1 MEVFRSLVFIFISA
15 GSFIFSVATENEVRA
30 YMGDSV
36 ALPCRVDTK
45 QCGQLHSV
53 KWYKDANRVYVLSHA
68 GQGRAEGDATER
80 MTVEYTNES
89 TGAVLKISPVE
100 GEDEATYK
108 CEITYLEV
116 IENCD
121 VVQIVKLK
129 TLKKPENVKIFR
141 SGDHTPLPNSTVIG
155 PMEEEDEFDLI
166 CEASGGKPIPK
177 VRWYNGTNEIQ
188 RAKYSANEI
197 DNGVGTGISRLQL
210 TLTRGDLLARF
221 ECRVESDA
229 LDEPI
234 ISWVRIDVNVSPT
247 GMNLTGVENHVVQG
261 TNVKLDC
268 VVHGARPAATVRWA
282 NGSNSILEEDLV
294 QSTQDFPI
302 TTKHRAEKDGTFTT
316 ISSLSFKASHWENGK
331 TIYCYAENEVM
342 KKNGEQEL
350 HSSLILDVRYPPVI
364 TVKPLKATI
373 NESTYMNVTSVFLQC
388 VYFANPQE
396 LKSAQWIKDGRN
408 LDLSD
413 TSKYVGGTTTNPPLY
428 INNVTRE
435 DMGEYSCS
443 LGNDIGTEISEDS
456 IFLSVLYAPDVEVI
470 ISPSTPVKS
479 VDKSTVT
486 LICNVT
492 SGNPSVL
499 QKVRWSL
506 DGGIMKELPECNYT
520 NSDVN
525 GTTES
530 NGGPFCSL
538 DPSIMSLQKVDE
550 TFAGR
555 YTCQGYTVAGWGPVS
570 EPEELV
576 VYYPPNATSL
586 RFFPSKVIK
595 GASVT
600 LECSVE
606 DPGRPDNVTYMWFRG
621 SHQMTEI
628 TTPNYTITSVRLQS
642 RSNFTCIAVN
652 EGGRSAPSTVFVNVF
667 APPTFYNS
675 LSTYHGVL
683 YSSKHINLTC
693 IVECYPEC
701 SIVWHKDGVKLDIAH
716 NPLYY
721 VETHFLPPNLQKNDF
736 ESINST
742 LIWNMTA
749 WPGGSLNKSAPNSI
763 YTCQATSNKIGPGIS
778 KDFEVAV
785 DYPPEDIIVSP
796 KIVNVVENQAPSP
809 IKCHGSGRPILSYMW
824 KKNYTSDPIART
836 EDLVLGA
843 LTRADSG
850 EYICEASNKHG
861 SRTTQAYINVQYAPE
876 CSITTVDRDGNPS
889 LVCTAQA
896 NPSDVSFVWRVREL
910 NETFIETNNIIQEG
924 LKSFLLLDSS
934 VDNFRT
940 YLCYAN
946 NSIGVGVPCERDVAG
961 NLSWWKTLNQ
971 DKLIII
977 IASIVAIVVVVI
989 IICLIIIILCRRKR
1003 ADTKFNNPLEMEER
1017 ENPDGHPSNISD
1029 QYHWPLQPGVLVQI
1043 NKMNN
1048 VNISRM
1054 TSGVTPFK
1062 TTSVMRIRTFSK
1074 YKKKKSK
1081 VYARLEKLKDFL
1093 SLNAGRERIP
1103 SGITPSDKGV
1113 VTFKKVQSSSPIQR
1127 PTVIA
1132 SRKRKKPGAAPNL
1145 SSIEDKPR
1153 LGVALPLGGTADP
1166 SNDPDKGF
1174 YENLPFHG
1182 MQNPPNKPIS
1192 IIAPFTQGNS
1202 AQGFTSSTKSLISSN
1217 GALNS
1222 NKSFLPICKNSK
1234 DIKRHQSFHGFQSTK
1249 SDPITFMN
1257 SQQIFYLAENIGN
1270 SQSRSVSSQQLRTM
1284 NCFPTPSVFNRLPSN
1299 FNRISGFNTIS
1310 GISMQNDKFPK
1321 NGLPL
1326 TMNPLSMTSNR
1337 VTGRNELK
1345 YEIRRTASGMNSSKE
1360 ETPEIIEPK
1369 KRDKK
1374 PTNRKLHTIVE
1385 KRFGSL
1391 DIRKH
1396 KCYSP
1401 TFYSMRCK
1409 KHAKKRPIIVTLP
1422 RKCFSDVSL
1431 CDQNTETKK
1440 KVPTDDST
1448 NSIEITED
1456 IEGSPSTDSIPI
1468 PAPRCSRKN
1477 RSEIVYA
1484 NISNSFDV
1492 KHETDMNNA
1501 SNTSSENS
1509 DNATNTTLT
1518 TEVVIHTNDEKTKKA
1533 DLEVQTHQDKKSDDE
1548 LIHKPKLVAMSPKS
1562 NSSFITISPIALKN
1576 SPILKVSPNFI
1587 KPKTESPK
1595 GALSLQI
1602 KSKMKLSP
1610 VQSPSDNPNKTILI
1624 STGESEKETTEQFPN
1639 VPQMP
1644 ILQPSNKWSPNIANA
1659 NGQNAF
1665 YTLTTPHYKQH
1676 NVVPPQYSATIPHQK
1691 HVKLLPKALFQE
1703 QVQKSKS
1710 FSSKSK
1716 SKKHHFQIPLQKCH
1730 SFKFQ
1735 TAESYFQPIKNIH
1748 EENLMRN
1755 GYLSDY
1761 PESSHRPRHTK
1772 KSKKNTKGPL
1782 VLRGGS
1788 DYQENVHFQE
1798 NMQNSVQLQ
1807 YPQPMLGRSM
1817 LSLTNKPNGIVYA
1830 DLDIPTTTSRKG
1842 SRESSPFTSKSQNS
1856 KPKTEYATLQFNDI
1870 GQEIDV

>member
-68 GQGRAEGDATER
+68 GQGRAEGDATERTDDKSENMLNSENLIQPTARQAQTR

-946 NSIGVGVPCERDVAG
+946 NSIGVGVPCERDVA
-961 NLSWWKTLNQ
+961 
-971 DKLIII
+971 
-977 IASIVAIVVVVI
+977 
-989 IICLIIIILCRRKR
+989 
-1003 ADTKFNNPLEMEER
+1003 
-1017 ENPDGHPSNISD
+1017 
-1029 QYHWPLQPGVLVQI
+1029 
-1043 NKMNN
+1043 
-1048 VNISRM
+1048 
-1054 TSGVTPFK
+1054 
-1062 TTSVMRIRTFSK
+1062 
-1074 YKKKKSK
+1074 
-1081 VYARLEKLKDFL
+1081 
-1093 SLNAGRERIP
+1093 
-1103 SGITPSDKGV
+1103 
-1113 VTFKKVQSSSPIQR
+1113 
-1127 PTVIA
+1127 
-1132 SRKRKKPGAAPNL
+1132 APNL

>member
-1 MEVFRSLVFIFISA
+1 
-15 GSFIFSVATENEVRA
+15 
-30 YMGDSV
+30 
-36 ALPCRVDTK
+36 
-45 QCGQLHSV
+45 
-53 KWYKDANRVYVLSHA
+53 
-68 GQGRAEGDATER
+68 
-80 MTVEYTNES
+80 
-89 TGAVLKISPVE
+89 
-100 GEDEATYK
+100 
-108 CEITYLEV
+108 
-116 IENCD
+116 
-121 VVQIVKLK
+121 
-129 TLKKPENVKIFR
+129 
-141 SGDHTPLPNSTVIG
+141 
-155 PMEEEDEFDLI
+155 MEEEDEFDLI

-506 DGGIMKELPECNYT
+506 DGDIMKELPECNYT

-836 EDLVLGA
+836 EDLG
-843 LTRADSG
+843 D
-850 EYICEASNKHG
+850 
-861 SRTTQAYINVQYAPE
+861 APE

-1003 ADTKFNNPLEMEER
+1003 ADTK
-1017 ENPDGHPSNISD
+1017 S
-1029 QYHWPLQPGVLVQI
+1029 
-1043 NKMNN
+1043 
-1048 VNISRM
+1048 
-1054 TSGVTPFK
+1054 
-1062 TTSVMRIRTFSK
+1062 
-1074 YKKKKSK
+1074 
-1081 VYARLEKLKDFL
+1081 
-1093 SLNAGRERIP
+1093 
-1103 SGITPSDKGV
+1103 
-1113 VTFKKVQSSSPIQR
+1113 
-1127 PTVIA
+1127 
-1132 SRKRKKPGAAPNL
+1132 PNL

-1182 MQNPPNKPIS
+1182 MQNPPNKPYRPDPCDLDY
-1192 IIAPFTQGNS
+1192 ADVDY
-1202 AQGFTSSTKSLISSN
+1202 KSY
-1217 GALNS
+1217 G
-1222 NKSFLPICKNSK
+1222 PINYK
-1234 DIKRHQSFHGFQSTK
+1234 
-1249 SDPITFMN
+1249 
-1257 SQQIFYLAENIGN
+1257 A
-1270 SQSRSVSSQQLRTM
+1270 
-1284 NCFPTPSVFNRLPSN
+1284 
-1299 FNRISGFNTIS
+1299 
-1310 GISMQNDKFPK
+1310 
-1321 NGLPL
+1321 
-1326 TMNPLSMTSNR
+1326 
-1337 VTGRNELK
+1337 
-1345 YEIRRTASGMNSSKE
+1345 AS
-1360 ETPEIIEPK
+1360 
-1369 KRDKK
+1369 
-1374 PTNRKLHTIVE
+1374 
-1385 KRFGSL
+1385 
-1391 DIRKH
+1391 
-1396 KCYSP
+1396 
-1401 TFYSMRCK
+1401 
-1409 KHAKKRPIIVTLP
+1409 
-1422 RKCFSDVSL
+1422 
-1431 CDQNTETKK
+1431 
-1440 KVPTDDST
+1440 
-1448 NSIEITED
+1448 
-1456 IEGSPSTDSIPI
+1456 
-1468 PAPRCSRKN
+1468 
-1477 RSEIVYA
+1477 VYA
-1484 NISNSFDV
+1484 AV
-1492 KHETDMNNA
+1492 KRARNN
-1501 SNTSSENS
+1501 NKL
-1509 DNATNTTLT
+1509 D
-1518 TEVVIHTNDEKTKKA
+1518 EVDKE
-1533 DLEVQTHQDKKSDDE
+1533 DL
-1548 LIHKPKLVAMSPKS
+1548 L
-1562 NSSFITISPIALKN
+1562 
-1576 SPILKVSPNFI
+1576 
-1587 KPKTESPK
+1587 
-1595 GALSLQI
+1595 
-1602 KSKMKLSP
+1602 
-1610 VQSPSDNPNKTILI
+1610 
-1624 STGESEKETTEQFPN
+1624 
-1639 VPQMP
+1639 
-1644 ILQPSNKWSPNIANA
+1644 
-1659 NGQNAF
+1659 
-1665 YTLTTPHYKQH
+1665 
-1676 NVVPPQYSATIPHQK
+1676 
-1691 HVKLLPKALFQE
+1691 
-1703 QVQKSKS
+1703 
-1710 FSSKSK
+1710 
-1716 SKKHHFQIPLQKCH
+1716 
-1730 SFKFQ
+1730 
-1735 TAESYFQPIKNIH
+1735 
-1748 EENLMRN
+1748 
-1755 GYLSDY
+1755 
-1761 PESSHRPRHTK
+1761 
-1772 KSKKNTKGPL
+1772 
-1782 VLRGGS
+1782 
-1788 DYQENVHFQE
+1788 
-1798 NMQNSVQLQ
+1798 
-1807 YPQPMLGRSM
+1807 
-1817 LSLTNKPNGIVYA
+1817 
-1830 DLDIPTTTSRKG
+1830 
-1842 SRESSPFTSKSQNS
+1842 
-1856 KPKTEYATLQFNDI
+1856 
-1870 GQEIDV
+1870 